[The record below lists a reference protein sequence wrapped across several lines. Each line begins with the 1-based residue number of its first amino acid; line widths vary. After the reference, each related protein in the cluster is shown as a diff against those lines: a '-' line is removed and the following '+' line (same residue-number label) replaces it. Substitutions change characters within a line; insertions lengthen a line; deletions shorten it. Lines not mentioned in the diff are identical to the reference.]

1 MPFDHLWRSRCPRVV
16 LVPTWSQH
24 EDVAGVEGERK
35 DQVLVLLAQILLSL
49 LVNDIDQIPESNVYV
64 DQV

>member
-1 MPFDHLWRSRCPRVV
+1 M